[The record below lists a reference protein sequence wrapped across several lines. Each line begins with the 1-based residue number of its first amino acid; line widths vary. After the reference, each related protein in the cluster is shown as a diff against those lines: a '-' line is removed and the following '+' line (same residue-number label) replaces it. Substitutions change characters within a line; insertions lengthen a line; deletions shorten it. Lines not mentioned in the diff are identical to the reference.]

1 MNYAAPLLIKGL
13 HHLLHCNHYPT
24 AEQKIITLAFAN
36 AAQGKRHLCCVLGS
50 RERNIQLLLSLS
62 ELVAM
67 PCLYGQAHN

>member
-13 HHLLHCNHYPT
+13 HHLLHCNHYHP

-36 AAQGKRHLCCVLGS
+36 AVWGRDTSAVCLGS
-50 RERNIQLLLSLS
+50 GERNIQLLLSLF